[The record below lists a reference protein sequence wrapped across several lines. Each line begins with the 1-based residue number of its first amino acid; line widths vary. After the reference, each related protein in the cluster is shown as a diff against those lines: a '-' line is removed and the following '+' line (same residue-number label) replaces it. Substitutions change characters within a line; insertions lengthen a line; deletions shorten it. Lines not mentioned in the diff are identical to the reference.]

1 VDELNEFLQHIKIK
15 IEHQIDTLA
24 QHPALDADDLGE
36 PVSEQIKYRKMLK
49 SQLSDVEKAIELS
62 LAAIRLRNVIGRGD

>member
-1 VDELNEFLQHIKIK
+1 MDELTQVLHHIKRK
-15 IEHQIDTLA
+15 IEHQIEDLA
-24 QHPALDADDLGE
+24 GSPVGADSEGEEPLGE
-36 PVSEQIKYRKMLK
+36 QMKQTKMLK